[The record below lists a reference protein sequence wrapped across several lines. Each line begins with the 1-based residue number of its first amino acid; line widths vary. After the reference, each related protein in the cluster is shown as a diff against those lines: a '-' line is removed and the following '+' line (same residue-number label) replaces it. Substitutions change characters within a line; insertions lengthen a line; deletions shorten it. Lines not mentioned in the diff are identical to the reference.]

1 MPNWCS
7 NTVEIRGSEEAVA
20 AFVMAAKGSHACYN
34 GCAAFGS
41 SPWPA
46 HDEVRL
52 RALTRVPAELASAV
66 QEFCFNAL
74 YPVPEDFRRFP
85 YDDEQARKVG
95 DAVGEERAYGGY
107 RWQSDHWGT
116 KWDVSDIYIDYG
128 PASFILLEFSTA
140 WGPPISFFEKVCGD
154 FPELTFELTFH
165 EGGMGFAGKCTF
177 DHGEL
182 IEEEELPIEDFVE
195 DEDEDMDGE
204 KIVYAQDEQPLT
216 EYMSLLE
223 KQDG

>member
-7 NTVEIRGSEEAVA
+7 NTVEICGSEEAVA
-20 AFVMAAKGSHACYN
+20 AFVKAAKGSHACYHN
-34 GCAAFGS
+34 IGVLGS

-52 RALTRVPAELASAV
+52 TALTRVPAELDSDV

-85 YDDEQARKVG
+85 YDDGQARRVG
-95 DAVGEERAYGGY
+95 EAVGEERTHGGY
-107 RWQSDHWGT
+107 KWQADHWGT
-116 KWDVSDIYIDYG
+116 KWDVSDVYFDYDQ
-128 PASFILLEFSTA
+128 ASFIILEFSTA

-154 FPELTFELTFH
+154 FPELSFELTFH

-177 DHGEL
+177 DQGEL
-182 IEEEELPIEDFVE
+182 VDEEELPIEDFIGYHTDEE
-195 DEDEDMDGE
+195 DEEGE
-204 KIVYAQDEQPLT
+204 KPLS
-216 EYMSLLE
+216 EYMSSLE
-223 KQDG
+223 EQHG